1 MNWTDKKSI
10 KLSMICLYIFAGI
23 VVLTMLFIS
32 RVVASIVPV
41 YILSP
46 ENQYYFYLTL
56 ELCMGVGLV
65 ILFFLRRL
73 IKNIDNDE
81 TFDEENIS
89 ILRIISWLCFL
100 EAAILL
106 VSTIYYYP
114 WLFVAGLAS
123 FIGLII
129 RVIKNVFCQA
139 FLIKTENDFTI

>member
-73 IKNIDNDE
+73 IKNIDNDV

-139 FLIKTENDFTI
+139 LLIKTENDFTI

>member
-10 KLSMICLYIFAGI
+10 KLSMICLYIFAWI

-73 IKNIDNDE
+73 IKNIDNDV

-139 FLIKTENDFTI
+139 LLIKTENDFTI

>member
-73 IKNIDNDE
+73 IKNIDNDV

-100 EAAILL
+100 ESAILL

-139 FLIKTENDFTI
+139 LLIKTENDFTI

>member
-10 KLSMICLYIFAGI
+10 KLSMICLYIFAWI

-139 FLIKTENDFTI
+139 LLIKTENDFTI